1 MRKPLLS
8 ILAALI
14 LISALSVLLVANLPS
29 DLQAASPQASASVQ
43 QAAPAPAAG
52 RVLKPVPK
60 SPPSNQ
66 PLLTFSVLSDAHVRA
81 EDESSHQ
88 KLSAALSDLHNLD
101 PNAETIILN
110 GDMTDGLPED
120 YEAFRNIL
128 ETAPLPDKLLYAIGN
143 HEYYKAW
150 HDDQGRWKPASF
162 PNGETEQTSQT
173 RFLQF
178 SNAENL
184 YFERIIAGYRFIV
197 LGSEQYRQ
205 SAPGNGEDAVLS
217 AKQLHWLDEK
227 LHEED
232 GSGNPIFVFLHQ
244 PLPYTVA
251 GSGLNRGVVAY
262 TELKSILSKYPQVI
276 FFSSHTHWELKTPY
290 TMRWDQ
296 FTMINTSSVGHPLT
310 DDGKGGETETAPEDS
325 EGLFVRVFADRVEV
339 RGRDFARNRWVPE
352 AQFSVPVPGR

>member
-1 MRKPLLS
+1 M
-8 ILAALI
+8 
-14 LISALSVLLVANLPS
+14 
-29 DLQAASPQASASVQ
+29 
-43 QAAPAPAAG
+43 
-52 RVLKPVPK
+52 
-60 SPPSNQ
+60 
-66 PLLTFSVLSDAHVRA
+66 LSDAHVRA

-101 PNAETIILN
+101 PNAEAIILN

-162 PNGETEQTSQT
+162 PNGETEQTSQA

-262 TELKSILSKYPQVI
+262 IPSSNRFCRNTRRL
-276 FFSSHTHWELKTPY
+276 FSSQATRTG
-290 TMRWDQ
+290 
-296 FTMINTSSVGHPLT
+296 N
-310 DDGKGGETETAPEDS
+310 
-325 EGLFVRVFADRVEV
+325 
-339 RGRDFARNRWVPE
+339 
-352 AQFSVPVPGR
+352 